1 MRRMF
6 IPAAQRPSRRTEP
19 SLLLSGG
26 RTAAAPVPPRVPRH
40 SQAGL
45 FPAAPRPASQTGKY
59 PALGEPGAEGLRRR
73 LRSGFTRGAG
83 GRRVWFLRRSRA
95 TAAASCALPG
105 TRTPSASAEQ
115 ELPQGRR
122 GRAAAAAAPGRA
134 ASGRNKAGSGL
145 TAEGSPQPSRTGCG
159 RRRCGIVL
167 PARTAAEPGGSGSSS
182 SGSRP
187 GPSERRFRGAALSKR

>member
-45 FPAAPRPASQTGKY
+45 FPAAPRPVSQTGKY

-83 GRRVWFLRRSRA
+83 GRRVWFLPRSRA

-115 ELPQGRR
+115 KLPQGRR
-122 GRAAAAAAPGRA
+122 GRAAAAAAAPGRA
-134 ASGRNKAGSGL
+134 ASGRDKAGSGL
-145 TAEGSPQPSRTGCG
+145 TAEGSPQPARTGCG

-167 PARTAAEPGGSGSSS
+167 PARTAAEPGGSGSS
-182 SGSRP
+182 
-187 GPSERRFRGAALSKR
+187 ERRFRGAALSKR